1 MPPRL
6 EESFVSSLSLG
17 SETEII
23 PALAG
28 IPARR
33 GLVLFADSADRP
45 IQMLLCADLRRT
57 ARARLLT
64 QNRQLSRKADISK
77 VCTRIY
83 YTCIQC
89 EFACQKAYIS
99 LCRTYFHDQLADLV
113 QLPKPC
119 FVKLE
124 TRLKL
129 PWFAV
134 TDKPTLDKNTA
145 IWGPFITRKNA
156 NQYAEILTKAFGL
169 CRNAECLSS
178 GRYDLC
184 PYYQMKTC
192 PGPCLRPEQ
201 LAQYQQTIADAVS
214 VADAGPDEH
223 IATLTASMQTLS
235 KNLEFEKA
243 RHVRDQIE
251 LLKKLTQPEFREIG
265 PLSAFRILHIDLAQK
280 DKKNLLWI
288 AFVAT
293 ASDIREL
300 TFSLEQ
306 LDTVISAVRDVDTC
320 QTDTRPAQ
328 IQENLGLICRFL
340 YRSKKAGLWLNCSD
354 GNCLKPDTLLE
365 QIKIAFPKVSLDFDK
380 MQSQEEAD

>member
-1 MPPRL
+1 MSSRL
-6 EESFVSSLSLG
+6 EESFAFSLSLG
-17 SETEII
+17 SENETI

-33 GLVLFADSADRP
+33 GLILFADSADRP

-64 QNRQLSRKADISK
+64 QNRQASRKADISK

-83 YTCIQC
+83 YTCMQS
-89 EFACQKAYIS
+89 EFACQKAYIA
-99 LCRTYFHDQLADLV
+99 LCRTYFQDQLADLV
-113 QLPKPC
+113 QLPRPC

-134 TDKPTLDKNTA
+134 TDKPSLDKNTA
-145 IWGPFITRKNA
+145 MWGPFITRRHA
-156 NQYAEILTKAFGL
+156 NQYAEILTKAFHL
-169 CRNAECLSS
+169 CRNADCLSS

-192 PGPCLRPEQ
+192 LGPCLHPEQ
-201 LAQYQQTIADAVS
+201 QTHYQQALAKAVA
-214 VADAGPDEH
+214 VANAGPDEY
-223 IATLTASMQTLS
+223 ISTLTASMQSLS

-243 RHVRDQIE
+243 RHIRDQIE
-251 LLKKLTQPEFREIG
+251 LLKKLAQPEFRDIG
-265 PLSAFRILHIDLAQK
+265 TLSAFRILHIDLVQK
-280 DKKNLLWI
+280 SKKNLLWV
-288 AFVAT
+288 AFDAT
-293 ASDIREL
+293 AADIREF

-306 LDTVISAVRDVDTC
+306 LDTVISAIRDVDTC
-320 QTDTRPAQ
+320 RTDIRSAQ

-340 YRSKKAGLWLNCSD
+340 YRSKKPGLWLNCS
-354 GNCLKPDTLLE
+354 NQNNLTPETLLE
-365 QIKIAFPKVSLDFDK
+365 QMKAVFPDILANPAT
-380 MQSQEEAD
+380 SQ

>member
-6 EESFVSSLSLG
+6 EESFASSLSLG

-33 GLVLFADSADRP
+33 GLILFSYSADRP

-64 QNRQLSRKADISK
+64 QNRQASRKADISK

-83 YTCIQC
+83 YTCIQS
-89 EFACQKAYIS
+89 EFACQKAYIT
-99 LCRTYFHDQLADLV
+99 LCRTFFADQLADLV

-145 IWGPFITRKNA
+145 IWGPFITRKYA
-156 NQYAEILTKAFGL
+156 SQYAEILTKAFHL

-192 PGPCLRPEQ
+192 PGPCLHPEQ
-201 LAQYQQTIADAVS
+201 FAQYQQAIINAVA
-214 VADAGPDEH
+214 VANAGPGEH

-251 LLKKLTQPEFREIG
+251 LLKKLLQPEFREIG
-265 PLSAFRILHIDLAQK
+265 SLSKFCVLHIDLAQK

-293 ASDIREL
+293 ASDIHEF
-300 TFSLEQ
+300 TFSLDQ
-306 LDTVISAVRDVDTC
+306 LDRVISATREVDTC
-320 QTDTRPAQ
+320 RTDTLPAQ

-340 YRSKKAGLWLNCSD
+340 YRSKKPGLWLNCSRD
-354 GNCLKPDTLLE
+354 NRLNPDTLLE
-365 QIKIAFPKVSLDFDK
+365 QIKTAFPKMSMALSRN
-380 MQSQEEAD
+380 QAP

>member
-6 EESFVSSLSLG
+6 EESFASSLSLG

-33 GLVLFADSADRP
+33 GIILFADAADRP

-64 QNRQLSRKADISK
+64 QHKKVSRKADISK
-77 VCTRIY
+77 VCTRVY
-83 YTCIQC
+83 YTSIPS
-89 EFACQKAYIS
+89 EFACQKAYIA
-99 LCRTYFHDQLADLV
+99 LCRMYFADQLADLV
-113 QLPKPC
+113 QLPKLC
-119 FVKLE
+119 FVKLD

-134 TDKPTLDKNTA
+134 TDKPTLDPNTA
-145 IWGPFITRKNA
+145 IWGPFITRKYA
-156 NQYAEILTKAFGL
+156 HQYAEILTSAFGL

-192 PGPCLRPEQ
+192 SGPCLHPEQ
-201 LAQYQQTIADAVS
+201 QAHYQRAIANAVR
-214 VADAGPDEH
+214 VANVGPDEQ
-223 IATLTASMQTLS
+223 IANLTASMQILS

-243 RHVRDQIE
+243 RQIRDQIE
-251 LLKKLTQPEFREIG
+251 LLKKLTQPGFREIG
-265 PLSAFRILHIDLAQK
+265 PLSQFCVVHIDLAQK
-280 DKKNLLWI
+280 DRKNLLWI

-293 ASDIREL
+293 ASDIREFS
-300 TFSLEQ
+300 FSLEQ
-306 LDTVISAVRDVDTC
+306 LDMVLSAIRDANPCRTPIC
-320 QTDTRPAQ
+320 PAD
-328 IQENLGLICRFL
+328 IQDNLGLICRFL
-340 YRSKKAGLWLNCSD
+340 YRSKKPGLWLNCS
-354 GNCLKPDTLLE
+354 LKPHLNTDVLLE
-365 QIKIAFPKVSLDFDK
+365 QIKIAFPRLSVSG
-380 MQSQEEAD
+380 

>member
-6 EESFVSSLSLG
+6 EESFESSLSLV

-33 GLVLFADSADRP
+33 GLILFADSADRP
-45 IQMLLCADLRRT
+45 IQMLICADLRHT

-64 QNRQLSRKADISK
+64 QNRQISRKADISK

-83 YTCIQC
+83 YTCIQSG
-89 EFACQKAYIS
+89 FACQKAYIT
-99 LCRTYFHDQLADLV
+99 LCRTYFADQLADLV
-113 QLPKPC
+113 QLPSPC
-119 FVKLE
+119 YVKLE
-124 TRLKL
+124 TRQKL

-134 TDKPTLDKNTA
+134 TDKPTLDTNTA
-145 IWGPFITRKNA
+145 MWGPFITRKNA
-156 NQYAEILTKAFGL
+156 NQYAEILTKAFHL

-192 PGPCLRPEQ
+192 AGPCLHPEQ
-201 LAQYQQTIADAVS
+201 LAQYQQAIADAVS

-223 IATLTASMQTLS
+223 IAKLTASMQILS

-243 RHVRDQIE
+243 RHIRDQIE

-293 ASDIREL
+293 ASDIREF

-306 LDTVISAVRDVDTC
+306 LDRVISAIRDVATC
-320 QTDTRPAQ
+320 RTDIRPVQ
-328 IQENLGLICRFL
+328 IQENLGLICRFF
-340 YRSKKAGLWLNCSD
+340 YRSKKPGLWLNCSI
-354 GNCLKPDTLLE
+354 GNRLNPDTLLE
-365 QIKIAFPKVSLDFDK
+365 QIKIVFPKMSANFDK
-380 MQSQEEAD
+380 MQSQEGAD

>member
-1 MPPRL
+1 MPARL
-6 EESFVSSLSLG
+6 EESFAFSLSLG

-33 GLVLFADSADRP
+33 GLILFADSADRP
-45 IQMLLCADLRRT
+45 IQMLICADLRRT

-64 QNRQLSRKADISK
+64 QNRQISRKADISR

-83 YTCIQC
+83 YTCIQS
-89 EFACQKAYIS
+89 EFACQKAYIA
-99 LCRTYFHDQLADLV
+99 LCRTYFQDQLADLV

-134 TDKPTLDKNTA
+134 TEKPSLNTNTA
-145 IWGPFITRKNA
+145 MWGPFITRRNA
-156 NQYAEILTKAFGL
+156 NHYAEILTKAFRL

-192 PGPCLRPEQ
+192 DGPCLHPEQ
-201 LAQYQQTIADAVS
+201 LTQYQQAIADAVA
-214 VADAGPDEH
+214 VANAGPDEH
-223 IATLTASMQTLS
+223 VAKLTATMQILS
-235 KNLEFEKA
+235 KNLDFEKA
-243 RHVRDQIE
+243 RHIRDQIE

-265 PLSAFRILHIDLAQK
+265 PLSEFCVLHIDLAQK
-280 DKKNLLWI
+280 ERKNLLWV
-288 AFVAT
+288 AFITT
-293 ASDIREL
+293 AADICEF

-306 LDTVISAVRDVDTC
+306 LDTVINAIRDVDRC
-320 QTDTRPAQ
+320 RSDIRPAQ
-328 IQENLGLICRFL
+328 IQDHLGLICRFL
-340 YRSKKAGLWLNCSD
+340 YRSKKPGLWLNCS
-354 GNCLKPDTLLE
+354 NQRNLSPETLAK
-365 QIKIAFPKVSLDFDK
+365 QMRAVFLDIPAEPTPI
-380 MQSQEEAD
+380 Q